1 MAPLIGRADQKGGD
15 RIGRLWRGVETMLAA
30 AIIVFVMA
38 VPCRAQESEILAV
51 LEAWSEIYANSSD
64 SAEMKALY
72 HPDAVFFG
80 TGGLEPMLGL
90 EAFGP
95 YFQNQFDNFSDR
107 DHAFIDPVIRFYGA
121 GQIATATGLYRFIVT
136 PTNGEDPIDVTYRY
150 TLSLVS
156 TDEGWLIIQH
166 HSSQLP

>member
-1 MAPLIGRADQKGGD
+1 MRSLMHVTEI
-15 RIGRLWRGVETMLAA
+15 LLAA
-30 AIIVFVMA
+30 AIIVFVSA
-38 VPCRAQESEILAV
+38 VPSRAQSEGEILAV
-51 LEAWSEIYANSSD
+51 LEAWSEIYANSTD
-64 SAEMKALY
+64 ATEMQALY

-80 TGGLEPMLGL
+80 TGGAEPMLGA

-107 DHAFIDPVIRFYGA
+107 AHAYIDPVIRFYGG
-121 GQIATATGLYRFIVT
+121 GQTATATGLYRFNVT
-136 PTNGEDPIDVTYRY
+136 PINGGNPIEVTYRY